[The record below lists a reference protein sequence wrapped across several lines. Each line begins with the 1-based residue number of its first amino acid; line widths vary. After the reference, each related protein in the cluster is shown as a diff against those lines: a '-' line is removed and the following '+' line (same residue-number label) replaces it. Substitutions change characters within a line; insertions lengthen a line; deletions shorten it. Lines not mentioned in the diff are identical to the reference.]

1 MKPGSSEK
9 QHLFDDPRN
18 VRRLLRGLFTV
29 CAALVLLDVVD
40 FLLHLFT
47 GFHWLRHEKGPL
59 DWLPAYY
66 AVYGFVAC
74 ALLVLIAK
82 QLRKI
87 LMRDEDYYDR

>member
-9 QHLFDDPRN
+9 QHLFDNPRN

-29 CAALVLLDVVD
+29 CAALILLDVIN
-40 FLLHLFT
+40 FLLHEFT
-47 GFHWLRHEKGPL
+47 GFLWLHREEGPFE
-59 DWLPAYY
+59 WLPGYY

-82 QLRKI
+82 ELRKV